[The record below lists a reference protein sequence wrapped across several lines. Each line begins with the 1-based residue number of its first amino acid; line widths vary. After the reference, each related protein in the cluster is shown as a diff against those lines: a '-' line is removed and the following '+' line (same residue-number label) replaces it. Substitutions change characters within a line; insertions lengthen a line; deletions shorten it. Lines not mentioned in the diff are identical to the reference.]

1 MIITVNGL
9 VISVLKAIGIEGEG
23 ESPDGY
29 YTNAALHELNSLIT
43 ELNLEDFISE
53 MRVEKFTHCGSTGI
67 ITIGPDSSYNIQE
80 ELVPDFIKSVG
91 RKVGNRYLKL
101 IKCDKP
107 TIYAKNRVSLPC
119 LMTYSQEYDPDHRCM
134 KGVIMTDGGTAC
146 DLLVI
151 YNKKLPEYGF
161 DDELCLSDMTINLIE
176 EGLKAKLA
184 KRFKMPD
191 APVFEEDFNEYKRL
205 VQTANG
211 QNNPM
216 TYNDLIGG
224 SYLDTYY
231 DLLGGNFG

>member
-9 VISVLKAIGIEGEG
+9 VISVLKAIGVCGEG
-23 ESPDGY
+23 EEPDGY
-29 YTNAALHELNSLIT
+29 YTNAALHELNSLVT

-53 MRVEKFTHCGSTGI
+53 CRVERFVNCGSSGK
-67 ITIGPDSSYNIQE
+67 ITIGPDSSYDIQE
-80 ELVPDFIKSVG
+80 DLVPDFVKVVG
-91 RKVGNRYLKL
+91 RKVGHRYLKL
-101 IKCDKP
+101 IKCDKA
-107 TIYAKNRVSLPC
+107 TIYAKNRTSLPT
-119 LMTYSQEYDPDHRCM
+119 LMTYSQEYDAEHRCM
-134 KGVIMTDGGTAC
+134 KGTIMTDGGTGC
-146 DLLVI
+146 QLLVL

-161 DDELCLSDMTINLIE
+161 DDELQLSDMTINLIE

-191 APVFEEDFNEYKRL
+191 APIFEEDYVEYKRL

-224 SYLDTYY
+224 SYLDNYY
-231 DLLGGNFG
+231 DLLGGVGF